1 MSIDFLDP
9 ATSAVFTPSG
19 RLSRAIPT
27 SGKLT
32 GIELRLLPPFV
43 KDNNTE
49 PFFPFPGFS
58 KLYCLTIVVSD
69 IGNQLVGGIDL
80 QGFPR
85 IGDNEHLPINKTIF
99 YWQQNETAR
108 QPPKQIHTMCSVIK
122 CKKGLRDTGQ
132 ILTSL
137 KNDEEYKTLMGTV
150 AGMAS
155 AGSPVGAALD
165 IVTQVA
171 GIVGRYLVDVEDKP
185 VGTVINSFTDIR
197 GDFDHEGVRKH
208 ALPTQKVDFEMEVI
222 VRAQR
227 PAAKPATRG
236 LDSDQVE
243 EAVEVQL
250 QPLW

>member
-85 IGDNEHLPINKTIF
+85 IGDNEHLPNNKPRRYQSGCSCTS
-99 YWQQNETAR
+99 TASS
-108 QPPKQIHTMCSVIK
+108 TW
-122 CKKGLRDTGQ
+122 
-132 ILTSL
+132 SL
-137 KNDEEYKTLMGTV
+137 SSPRV
-150 AGMAS
+150 AGLA
-155 AGSPVGAALD
+155 AGLWALT
-165 IVTQVA
+165 ITS
-171 GIVGRYLVDVEDKP
+171 ISKS
-185 VGTVINSFTDIR
+185 TF
-197 GDFDHEGVRKH
+197 
-208 ALPTQKVDFEMEVI
+208 
-222 VRAQR
+222 
-227 PAAKPATRG
+227 
-236 LDSDQVE
+236 
-243 EAVEVQL
+243 
-250 QPLW
+250 

>member
-19 RLSRAIPT
+19 QLAREIPT
-27 SGKLT
+27 SDKLT

-58 KLYCLTIVVSD
+58 KLYCLMIVVSD

-85 IGDNEHLPINKTIF
+85 IGDEEHLPINKTIF
-99 YWQQNETAR
+99 YWQQSETDK
-108 QPPKQIHTMCSVIK
+108 QPPKQIHTMCAVIK
-122 CKKGLRDTGQ
+122 SKKGLRDTGK

-155 AGSPVGAALD
+155 ASSPVGAAVD

-197 GDFDHEGVRKH
+197 GDFDHEGVRKY
-208 ALPTQKVDFEMEVI
+208 AFPTKKVDFEMEVI

-227 PAAKPATRG
+227 PATRG
-236 LDSDQVE
+236 LEKLQEED
-243 EAVEVQL
+243 EAVDVQM